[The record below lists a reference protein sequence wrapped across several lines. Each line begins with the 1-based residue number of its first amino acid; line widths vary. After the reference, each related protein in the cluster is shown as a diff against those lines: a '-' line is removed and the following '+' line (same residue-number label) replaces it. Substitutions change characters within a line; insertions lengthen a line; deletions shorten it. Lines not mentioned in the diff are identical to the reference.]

1 MAVNVFSSGERSMD
15 LKKRNT
21 GVSLHLVLSI
31 TLLLFISALMGFTIH
46 LVRTKLLQN
55 TQQLGMALVKSY
67 ALEEESQI
75 NSFRSALE
83 MGALYVDVL
92 QSTNSSPETI
102 QEWLMKYFDKVT
114 DTFGP
119 GSVDSYAVIDGKI
132 IAANPWEGDGN
143 FNFSQRAWYT
153 DALASAGEVVFSDVY
168 TDSITGE
175 PVITVS
181 KALQKA
187 GDVFAMDVYLDNP
200 ALHIS
205 TSSLPESYSCY
216 LFDSQGTL
224 VYAITHWDVDR
235 QTLQQF
241 GDQLMEGMQ
250 SGRLV
255 AYDASFQDPEGV
267 SRGAYAYEMSNGWS
281 IIVTIPMEQILYGE
295 RNIAY
300 ILLICLGG
308 LLLLALTYML
318 LRDLH
323 NHKRLQKADNTIQIL
338 SDSYYAIY
346 RINFHSERYESIKS
360 SPDVACRIS
369 TSGDYETLLQ
379 VIQEFVEE
387 STFEAFEQSFSLE
400 SIRKRVAENIHDYG
414 GDFRRSFDGVYQWVN
429 IRTLYDAERA
439 PEEVIWCFRN
449 VDAEKRQQLQHTLL
463 LQQALDTAK
472 QSTRAKSVFFSSMSH
487 DMRTPLNAI
496 LGYADLAQK
505 TSDCSP
511 KVMGYLDKI
520 SFAGQQLLSLI
531 NDILEFSRLEAG
543 KSELNAHAF
552 DLRSFVEK
560 TADLFRAQADKEHK
574 TYTVSIQFQD
584 ETVIGDEFKIGQ
596 LLNNILSN
604 AFKYSNPGASIS
616 LEAKQFEFQKHSKF
630 QFIITDTGI
639 GMSAEFLEHLFDP
652 YSRETHF
659 SSKGTIGT
667 GLGMYIVKSL
677 VQQMSGE
684 ISVESKLGQGSHF
697 IITLPLETVV
707 SGHSSTQESSSE
719 ALTDLTGYRI
729 LLAEDNALN
738 REIATEMLTMNG
750 AEVIPAENGQEA
762 VVLFQQAAPFSIH
775 AILMDM
781 QMPVMDG
788 CAAAEAIRAL
798 DKPDAASVP
807 IIAVTANAFAEDID
821 RTAKAG
827 MNGHIAKPIDFALLT
842 QTLHRLCSAGTKA

>member
-102 QEWLMKYFDKVT
+102 QQWLMKYFDKVT

-132 IAANPWEGDGN
+132 IAANPWEWDGN

-387 STFEAFEQSFSLE
+387 NTFEAFEQSFSLE

-543 KSELNAHAF
+543 KSELNTHAF

-684 ISVESKLGQGSHF
+684 ISVESKLGQGSRF

-821 RTAKAG
+821 RTTKAG

-842 QTLHRLCSAGTKA
+842 QTLHRLCTAGTKA

>member
-1 MAVNVFSSGERSMD
+1 M
-15 LKKRNT
+15 KKRNT

-46 LVRTKLLQN
+46 LVRIKLLQN

-102 QEWLMKYFDKVT
+102 QQWLMKYFDKVT

-132 IAANPWEGDGN
+132 IAANPWEGGGS

-205 TSSLPESYSCY
+205 ASSLPESYSCY

-255 AYDASFQDPEGV
+255 AYDASFQDPDGV

-281 IIVTIPMEQILYGE
+281 IIVTIPMEQILYGK

-300 ILLICLGG
+300 ILLICSGG

-323 NHKRLQKADNTIQIL
+323 NHKRLQKADSTIQIL

-379 VIQEFVEE
+379 VVQEFVDE
-387 STFEAFEQSFSLE
+387 STFEAFEQSFSQE

-429 IRTLYDAERA
+429 IRTIYDAERA

-472 QSTRAKSVFFSSMSH
+472 QSTRAKSVFFSNMSH

-505 TSDCSP
+505 TSDCSS

-560 TADLFRAQADKEHK
+560 TADLFRAQADKERK

-584 ETVIGDEFKIGQ
+584 EVVIGDEFKIGQ

-684 ISVESKLGQGSHF
+684 ISVESKLGQGSRF

-707 SGHSSTQESSSE
+707 SGHSPNQESSSE

>member
-1 MAVNVFSSGERSMD
+1 M
-15 LKKRNT
+15 KKRNT

-46 LVRTKLLQN
+46 LVRIKLLQN

-102 QEWLMKYFDKVT
+102 QEWLIKYFDKVT

-132 IAANPWEGDGN
+132 IAANPWEGGGS

-181 KALQKA
+181 KALQKD

-205 TSSLPESYSCY
+205 ASSLPESYSCY

-255 AYDASFQDPEGV
+255 AYDASFQDPDGV

-300 ILLICLGG
+300 ILLIYSGG

-346 RINFHSERYESIKS
+346 RINFHSERYETIKS

-369 TSGDYETLLQ
+369 TSDDYEALLQ
-379 VIQEFVEE
+379 VVQEFVDE

-472 QSTRAKSVFFSSMSH
+472 QSTRAKSVFFSNMSH

-505 TSDCSP
+505 TSDCSS

-560 TADLFRAQADKEHK
+560 TADLFRAQADKERK

-584 ETVIGDEFKIGQ
+584 EVVIGDEFKIGQ

-684 ISVESKLGQGSHF
+684 ISVESELGQGSRF

-707 SGHSSTQESSSE
+707 SGHSPNQESSSE